1 MQDIDFEHVGNIQE
15 ERFNIVGVVDNHRA
29 LKDVID
35 RSPEEHGGIQR
46 LRDRGRG
53 KEILHQTLYP
63 NNLLLDLHIDNA
75 NHHIPLAQVIALIR
89 AHNPIKTA
97 CLEQTGADPPDP
109 VPEVTGN
116 FPQVDKQ
123 DEQL

>member
-1 MQDIDFEHVGNIQE
+1 MQAIDFEHGGDIQE
-15 ERFNIVGVVDNHRA
+15 ERFNRVGVVDNHRA

-46 LRDRGRG
+46 VRDRGRG

-97 CLEQTGADPPDP
+97 SLEQTRANPSDP
-109 VPEVTGN
+109 VPEVASN
-116 FPQVDKQ
+116 LPQVDKQ